1 MTLQT
6 IEVEID
12 QTGHVRPL
20 KPNENVPAGPALL
33 TPLGSHRTAP
43 LAPRA
48 PEAEEWH
55 ALIGMLQGSPSWHD
69 EPQTIQQALR
79 DEWR

>member
-12 QTGHVRPL
+12 QAGYVRAL
-20 KPNENVPAGPALL
+20 KPRETVPAGPALL
-33 TPLGSHRTAP
+33 TPLGSHRSASP
-43 LAPRA
+43 ASPVPGA
-48 PEAEEWH
+48 NDWQ
-55 ALIGMLQGSPSWHD
+55 ALIGTLQGSPNWRD
-69 EPQTIQQALR
+69 EPQAIQRALR

>member
-12 QTGHVRPL
+12 QAGHVRAL
-20 KPNENVPAGPALL
+20 KPSETVPAGPALL
-33 TPLGSHRTAP
+33 MPLGLLRSASSALP
-43 LAPRA
+43 VS
-48 PEAEEWH
+48 EADDW
-55 ALIGMLQGSPSWHD
+55 ASLIGVLRGSPNWRD
-69 EPQTIQQALR
+69 EPQAIQQALR

>member
-12 QTGHVRPL
+12 QAGHVRAL
-20 KPNENVPAGPALL
+20 KPSETVPAGPALL
-33 TPLGSHRTAP
+33 TPLGLHRTAS
-43 LAPRA
+43 LASPM
-48 PEAEEWH
+48 PEAEDWH
-55 ALIGMLQGSPSWHD
+55 ALVGMLQGSPNWRD
-69 EPQTIQQALR
+69 EPQAIQQALR